1 LKIIE
6 IIGPPCSGKTYLRTS
21 IKRKLNKEGV
31 LIHTYKSLFFDY
43 VFKEKD
49 LSIID
54 RLTLC
59 YFKFLK
65 LKKEEPLIKNKK
77 SKKNDTKLKFN
88 NYISKFL
95 YKNYFKICK
104 KFTQKENS
112 KIQNLIFEKIEKNK
126 IVNNTG
132 RNVFL
137 WFIELFS
144 FLYVVKK
151 NIKKNNVIIDDEGI
165 FQKLFVFAEIRF
177 DKKFIKNYITAIN
190 IVDFVIHINS
200 SKKNIQLRS
209 NDRKFTNK
217 FFYKNKTQLKK
228 ILNFDIEITK
238 YIKNEKKIIF
248 KEIYNK
254 KKESQFYHFIK
265 KNINY
270 GQYK

>member
-95 YKNYFKICK
+95 YKNYFKYCFK
-104 KFTQKENS
+104 YFP
-112 KIQNLIFEKIEKNK
+112 
-126 IVNNTG
+126 V
-132 RNVFL
+132 
-137 WFIELFS
+137 WLFS
-144 FLYVVKK
+144 HAATTSGAPSTTIVPPLSPPSGP
-151 NIKKNNVIIDDEGI
+151 ISII
-165 FQKLFVFAEIRF
+165 
-177 DKKFIKNYITAIN
+177 
-190 IVDFVIHINS
+190 
-200 SKKNIQLRS
+200 
-209 NDRKFTNK
+209 
-217 FFYKNKTQLKK
+217 
-228 ILNFDIEITK
+228 
-238 YIKNEKKIIF
+238 
-248 KEIYNK
+248 
-254 KKESQFYHFIK
+254 
-265 KNINY
+265 
-270 GQYK
+270 